1 MYDKFSTV
9 ELFSLQLLLCAV
21 DVILM
26 KVEHDITLV
35 PLDQT
40 PT

>member
-9 ELFSLQLLLCAV
+9 ELFPFQLLLCAE

-26 KVEHDITLV
+26 EEGDDITLV